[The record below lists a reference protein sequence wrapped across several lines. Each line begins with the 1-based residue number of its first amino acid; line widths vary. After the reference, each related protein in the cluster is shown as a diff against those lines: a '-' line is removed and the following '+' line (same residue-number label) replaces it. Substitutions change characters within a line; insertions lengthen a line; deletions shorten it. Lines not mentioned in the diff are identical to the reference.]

1 MGMTATD
8 RDTEFTGFVVSCAP
22 SLRHTAYL
30 LTGDRHAAEDLLQ
43 DALTK
48 TWLAWQRIDGAARRA
63 YVRKVMVNLATDREE
78 PVMSPMNE
86 DDLRHLLQVR
96 DPGGADDAAIAA
108 AAIGAGRRA
117 RHRRTALAVTTV
129 AALTVA
135 AVAVS
140 PLLSPTVTT
149 LPLSPAT
156 SDSAPP
162 TTPAS
167 SPAPTGST
175 KAPGPRYAVLDELPA
190 EWGDVSAL
198 PAVPDGWKPLAY
210 SLACNRDGFTGTPP
224 FSFEAL
230 AELDVGRSGALAG
243 GRYQS
248 VLRFVDDAAAGL
260 FVSELVTQAQGCVD
274 SPGDGAGDGTRDR
287 WIVTSTPDGVAITL
301 VTEVS
306 EGGVWTRHP
315 LATEEHLL
323 FRRDGNAV
331 AMASG
336 RTDAMGP
343 TPEVLDDQLDAAVA
357 ALLGR

>member
-1 MGMTATD
+1 MTATD

-162 TTPAS
+162 HDARILPRTHGLDQGARP
-167 SPAPTGST
+167 PLR
-175 KAPGPRYAVLDELPA
+175 GPRRASRRVGRRLGAPRGPGRLEAAGLLARVQPGRLH
-190 EWGDVSAL
+190 GD
-198 PAVPDGWKPLAY
+198 P
-210 SLACNRDGFTGTPP
+210 T

-287 WIVTSTPDGVAITL
+287 WTVTSTPDGVAITL

-357 ALLGR
+357 ALIGR

>member
-1 MGMTATD
+1 M
-8 RDTEFTGFVVSCAP
+8 
-22 SLRHTAYL
+22 
-30 LTGDRHAAEDLLQ
+30 
-43 DALTK
+43 
-48 TWLAWQRIDGAARRA
+48 
-63 YVRKVMVNLATDREE
+63 
-78 PVMSPMNE
+78 
-86 DDLRHLLQVR
+86 
-96 DPGGADDAAIAA
+96 
-108 AAIGAGRRA
+108 
-117 RHRRTALAVTTV
+117 
-129 AALTVA
+129 
-135 AVAVS
+135 
-140 PLLSPTVTT
+140 
-149 LPLSPAT
+149 SPAT

-274 SPGDGAGDGTRDR
+274 SPGDGTGDGTRDR
-287 WIVTSTPDGVAITL
+287 WTVTSTPDGVAITL

>member
-1 MGMTATD
+1 MRTICGTCSRSETPA
-8 RDTEFTGFVVSCAP
+8 AP
-22 SLRHTAYL
+22 TMPR
-30 LTGDRHAAEDLLQ
+30 
-43 DALTK
+43 
-48 TWLAWQRIDGAARRA
+48 
-63 YVRKVMVNLATDREE
+63 
-78 PVMSPMNE
+78 SPR
-86 DDLRHLLQVR
+86 LPSA
-96 DPGGADDAAIAA
+96 PGGAP
-108 AAIGAGRRA
+108 G
-117 RHRRTALAVTTV
+117 TV
-129 AALTVA
+129 APRWP
-135 AVAVS
+135 S
-140 PLLSPTVTT
+140 PPSPRSRWPPSPSARCFP
-149 LPLSPAT
+149 PLSPRCRCPRQRRT
-156 SDSAPP
+156 RLPP

-287 WIVTSTPDGVAITL
+287 WTVTSTPDGVAITL